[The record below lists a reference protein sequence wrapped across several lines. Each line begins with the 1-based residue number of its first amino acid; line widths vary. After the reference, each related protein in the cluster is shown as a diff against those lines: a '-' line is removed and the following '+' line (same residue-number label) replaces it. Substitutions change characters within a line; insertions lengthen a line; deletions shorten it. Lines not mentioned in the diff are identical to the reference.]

1 MWLLSVGLRAL
12 LSAFKRPFV
21 MLNGVM
27 TNTRVM
33 SEAQIE
39 RLRAERNV
47 QSLEDELAQNDLG
60 ANSLEDAFDT
70 SFDSVYSDELDA
82 DIDEARANDE

>member
-1 MWLLSVGLRAL
+1 
-12 LSAFKRPFV
+12 
-21 MLNGVM
+21 
-27 TNTRVM
+27 M